1 MTVADGAKVLVLGL
15 GSRQGGVG
23 VVRYLHGLGAS
34 VRVSDRSDKAAL
46 ADALATLADLD
57 DVTYHLGGED
67 LADVNWADVVVRNP
81 GVPAES
87 PMLQHARAHG
97 TPVEMEMTLFLR
109 ACPAP
114 VVGVT
119 GTKGKTTTTA
129 LLHAMVQRRWPA
141 AVSAGNMG
149 RSALAELD
157 AIAADPT
164 APVSLELSSFQ
175 LESMG
180 EHRMSPHVAVVTNIA
195 PDHLDRYP
203 SFEAYAETKAA
214 IWRYQRP
221 DDWVVLPADDEV
233 VQRLAVGAPGRRV
246 DFAAPSDPQRLTTA
260 GIDLGRRD
268 ALRIP
273 GRHAALDAIAAASA
287 ALVVG
292 VEPVDIEHA
301 IAGFAG
307 VPHRMELVAT
317 VDGVDYVNDT
327 AATTPIAAIA
337 ALLAHAGT
345 HVTLITGGF
354 DKQLPLD
361 ELADAITEHADEIV
375 LLDGTATP
383 HLLALL
389 HERGREPAGPTATS
403 MADAVALARSRARD
417 GGVVLLSPGCASFGL
432 FRDEF
437 DRGDTFRAAVDA
449 LDP

>member
-1 MTVADGAKVLVLGL
+1 VTVADGAKVLVLGL

-46 ADALATLADLD
+46 ADALAALSDLD

-87 PMLQHARAHG
+87 PMLRHARAHG

-114 VVGVT
+114 VIGVT

-129 LLHAMVQRRWPA
+129 LLHAMVQRRWPT

-221 DDWVVLPADDEV
+221 DDWAVLPADDEV
-233 VQRLAVGAPGRRV
+233 VQRLAVDAPGRRV
-246 DFAAPSDPQRLTTA
+246 DFAAPSDPERLTPFAFPGAMPRSTPSPRRRRHWPSASSLATSSAPSPGSPASPTA
-260 GIDLGRRD
+260 WSWSPRWT
-268 ALRIP
+268 
-273 GRHAALDAIAAASA
+273 AS
-287 ALVVG
+287 
-292 VEPVDIEHA
+292 
-301 IAGFAG
+301 
-307 VPHRMELVAT
+307 T
-317 VDGVDYVNDT
+317 T
-327 AATTPIAAIA
+327 STTP
-337 ALLAHAGT
+337 
-345 HVTLITGGF
+345 
-354 DKQLPLD
+354 QPPRRSPPSQRCWP
-361 ELADAITEHADEIV
+361 
-375 LLDGTATP
+375 TP
-383 HLLALL
+383 A
-389 HERGREPAGPTATS
+389 P
-403 MADAVALARSRARD
+403 M
-417 GGVVLLSPGCASFGL
+417 
-432 FRDEF
+432 
-437 DRGDTFRAAVDA
+437 
-449 LDP
+449 